1 MSSLVP
7 NRTAVTCPLR
17 DVGGAELALGGATV
31 AGAFEVPPPL
41 ESKPAS
47 AEKGFDHV
55 GCAGAEAVGA
65 ALGAIVTSAWSGA
78 VP

>member
-1 MSSLVP
+1 LCD
-7 NRTAVTCPLR
+7 A
-17 DVGGAELALGGATV
+17 GGAELVLGGGTTV
-31 AGAFEVPPPL
+31 AGAAEVPPPL
-41 ESKPAS
+41 ESKPATG
-47 AEKGFDHV
+47 EKGVDHA